1 MNRSQTI
8 ATLYKLSFQS
18 PQGHNLRQACLMAMG
33 KIRVA
38 NDQDKVETIVEDLEK
53 APKDVQNQA
62 KLNIVSELAIK
73 TVEEETKRLA
83 PKGLNLIKAW
93 IKKHSV
99 HIKDLQDQSFAIAT
113 SPIDAVSIAFDVIQ
127 YNLNQKKG
135 GGDIVGTIGFI
146 ASVLSADSAED
157 LVEAQSKEWEKFKPY
172 LPAFL
177 GLGAAAVDEHWIHIQ
192 KYALKYGY
200 ETMTAVKMWIKGA
213 SWLKVISTVAGS
225 FAIILALCVLFG
237 AHNIYM
243 LLKKVATLV
252 FGLPLAI
259 LNDAISVF
267 KWGYSEIKSFFNNAG
282 KKVQDWWNEE
292 EEEIVKKTATR
303 IVIREVKKLALQDE
317 RFYHLA
323 NKSFGL

>member
-33 KIRVA
+33 KIRLA
-38 NDQDKVETIVEDLEK
+38 NEQDKVETIVEDLEN
-53 APKDVQNQA
+53 APKNVQDET

-73 TVEEETKRLA
+73 TIEEETKRLA

-99 HIKDLQDQSFAIAT
+99 QIKDIQNKAFAIAT

-127 YNLNQKKG
+127 FNLNKKKD
-135 GGDIVGTIGFI
+135 GGDLVGTIGFI
-146 ASVLSADSAED
+146 ASVLSADSPED
-157 LVEAQSKEWEKFKPY
+157 LVESESKEWEKFKPY

-192 KYALKYGY
+192 KYVLKYGY

-213 SWLKVISTVAGS
+213 SWLKIVGTVAGS
-225 FAIILALCVLFG
+225 FTIILALCVLFG
-237 AHNIYM
+237 THNIYM
-243 LLKKVATLV
+243 LLKKIATLV

-259 LNDAISVF
+259 LNDAISVLR
-267 KWGYSEIKSFFNNAG
+267 WGFSEIKSFFNNAG
-282 KKVQDWWNEE
+282 KKVQDWWDEE
-292 EEEIVKKTATR
+292 EGEIVKKTANR
-303 IVIREVKKLALQDE
+303 IVLREFKKLALHDE
-317 RFYHLA
+317 RFYRLA